1 MRMQR
6 VTGDV
11 REPAVV
17 PQYWTVR
24 MSVNALSRCGV
35 ASWTGERAEEALEIR
50 GRPLGER
57 GDRFAARR
65 RQRLE
70 NARDERRLVA
80 PAAVRHGR
88 EVRAVRLDEEPVRG
102 HESRRVAQRFGLRER
117 DDPGERHQ
125 EADVDG
131 APRHLRVAGEAVE
144 HAAKAPPTGALEE

>member
-24 MSVNALSRCGV
+24 MSVNALSRCGA
-35 ASWTGERAEEALEIR
+35 ASWTGERAEDALAIS
-50 GRPLGER
+50 GRPPGDG

-88 EVRAVRLDEEPVRG
+88 EVRAVRLDEEPVRR
-102 HESRRVAQRFGLRER
+102 HQSRGVAQRLGFRKR
-117 DDPGERHQ
+117 DDPG
-125 EADVDG
+125 
-131 APRHLRVAGEAVE
+131 
-144 HAAKAPPTGALEE
+144 K